1 MTWIVTAIAGGGA
14 TSAALIGGGASL
26 LSGYMGANAAK
37 DAANTQAAGAN
48 AAVQQQRE
56 MFNIQNE
63 QQKPYREAGYTA
75 LSDIAGM
82 KPYLNKKYSAED
94 FYADP
99 SYQFRLNQGNVATQN
114 LRNQAGGAV
123 GGNTLKAMMDYNSG
137 AASTEYG
144 AANTRFQN
152 ERSGIYDRLAS
163 IAGIGQT
170 SQGQTNQLAQNVA
183 GSIGQATIGA
193 ANAQA
198 AGQVGSA
205 NAYGGALQG
214 AGNQYALSQYLKP
227 AGVTPVSSMG
237 QTSASPIDLANPFA
251 GAKLPSYS
259 AG

>member
-1 MTWIVTAIAGGGA
+1 MSFV
-14 TSAALIGGGASL
+14 AASIIGGGASL
-26 LSGYMGANAAK
+26 IAGYMGANAAR
-37 DAANTQAAGAN
+37 DAANTQSAGAQ
-48 AAVQQQRE
+48 AAIQQQRE
-56 MFNIQNE
+56 MFDIQNA

-75 LSDIAGM
+75 LADIAEM

-99 SYQFRLNQGNVATQN
+99 SYQFRLDQSNAG
-114 LRNQAGGAV
+114 LRNQQNLSGGQV
-123 GGNTLKAMMDYNSG
+123 GGNTLYEMAKLNSG
-137 AASTEYG
+137 LAGTEYG
-144 AANTRFQN
+144 AANARFQN

-170 SQGQTNQLAQNVA
+170 SQGQTSQLAQNVA
-183 GSIGQATIGA
+183 GNIGQATIGS

-205 NAYGGALQG
+205 NAIGGALQG
-214 AGNQYALSQYLKP
+214 AANQYSLSQYLRP
-227 AGVTPVSSMG
+227 AGLTPVNGIG
-237 QTSASPIDLANPFA
+237 QTSASPISLADPFA

>member
-1 MTWIVTAIAGGGA
+1 MTWVTVAIIGGGA
-14 TSAALIGGGASL
+14 TLA
-26 LSGYMGANAAK
+26 SGYMGASAAR
-37 DAANTQAAGAN
+37 DAANKQSEGAN
-48 AAVQQQRE
+48 AAIQQQRE

-114 LRNQAGGAV
+114 LGNQAGGAI

-137 AASTEYG
+137 AASTEFG

-170 SQGQTNQLAQNVA
+170 SQGQTSKLAENVA
-183 GSIGQATIGA
+183 GNIGQATIGSARAQGA
-193 ANAQA
+193 ADIGA
-198 AGQVGSA
+198 AS
-205 NAYGGALQG
+205 AYGGALEN
-214 AGNQYALSQYLKP
+214 AANLYSMKYLRP
-227 AGVTPVSSMG
+227 SGGTPISNIG

-251 GAKLPSYS
+251 GARLPSFS
-259 AG
+259 VG